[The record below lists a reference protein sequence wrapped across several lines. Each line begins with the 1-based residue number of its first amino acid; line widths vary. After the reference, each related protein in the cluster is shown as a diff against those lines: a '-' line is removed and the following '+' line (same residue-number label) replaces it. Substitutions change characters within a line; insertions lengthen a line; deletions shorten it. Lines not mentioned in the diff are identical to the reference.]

1 VRLEC
6 RINGKQRVGVK
17 IRRHQPV
24 VREGTGS
31 FYAVFQG
38 NKPRTG
44 KWGKV
49 VKPLGDDANEACHR
63 YQNIVERLRRGLRP
77 DEGPVERL
85 SHNQD
90 NPLLRTVP
98 FERQTHSGAKWNEL
112 FLAYQTQMRRDKQQ
126 GVFAESTEKRYLRS
140 LRKFDLYLKARCVS
154 HVKSITPDF
163 IEEFRSFRVDE
174 GAHRAGVVDT
184 TVLHVLFEF
193 AMDKKMLDKDP
204 LMVKKQRSRVGK
216 AKSNSKSFSADEIEK
231 LRKNAAG
238 TEDELLF
245 FTLLRTGLRAS
256 DVMDLRSSEL
266 ANGRVIKMPKKPARR
281 TSAVVSIPM
290 QPDLRTA
297 VEAERKKRNPGDGD
311 FVVLNPNTGRPFVWT
326 RLYERCQKLGPSAGV
341 AGVNRLMDASGRFPG
356 TPGNL
361 VSL

>member
-1 VRLEC
+1 
-6 RINGKQRVGVK
+6 
-17 IRRHQPV
+17 
-24 VREGTGS
+24 
-31 FYAVFQG
+31 VFQG

-49 VKPLGDDANEACHR
+49 VKPLGDDVNEACHR

-140 LRKFDLYLKARCVS
+140 LRKFDLYLKARGVS

-193 AMDKKMLDKDP
+193 AMDKKDAG
-204 LMVKKQRSRVGK
+204 QRSPDGQK
-216 AKSNSKSFSADEIEK
+216 AAKSSRQSEEQFEVI
-231 LRKNAAG
+231 LR
-238 TEDELLF
+238 
-245 FTLLRTGLRAS
+245 
-256 DVMDLRSSEL
+256 
-266 ANGRVIKMPKKPARR
+266 GRN
-281 TSAVVSIPM
+281 
-290 QPDLRTA
+290 
-297 VEAERKKRNPGDGD
+297 RKIAKECRG
-311 FVVLNPNTGRPFVWT
+311 
-326 RLYERCQKLGPSAGV
+326 
-341 AGVNRLMDASGRFPG
+341 NRG
-356 TPGNL
+356 
-361 VSL
+361 